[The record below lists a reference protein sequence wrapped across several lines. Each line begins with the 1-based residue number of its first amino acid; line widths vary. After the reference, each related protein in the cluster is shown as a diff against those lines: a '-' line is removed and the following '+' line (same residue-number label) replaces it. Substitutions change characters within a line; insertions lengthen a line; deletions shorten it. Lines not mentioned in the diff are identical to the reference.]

1 MLLSFSFSFSFGV
14 RGHCDHMHPFSVLGL
29 IFLGQ
34 VLIFVVVLVAWY
46 TSNYLSPTIYIF

>member
-1 MLLSFSFSFSFGV
+1 
-14 RGHCDHMHPFSVLGL
+14 MHPFSVLGL